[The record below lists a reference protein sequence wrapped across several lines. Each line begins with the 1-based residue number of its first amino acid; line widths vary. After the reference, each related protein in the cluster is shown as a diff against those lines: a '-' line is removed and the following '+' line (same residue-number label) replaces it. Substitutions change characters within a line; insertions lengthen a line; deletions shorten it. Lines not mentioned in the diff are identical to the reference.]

1 MPCERR
7 NFDDIL
13 EPLIYWDTTYAIAFF
28 EESAPFHDECVAFER
43 RLRSGA
49 VLSVSS
55 DFTHNELAFHIFK
68 TALTEE
74 GDRTGRYWLQVKRD
88 NPHLLLA
95 TMFASLSGYFV
106 NHPTIKARC
115 DELDCLTFQ
124 ISIGEG
130 VKQRAF
136 ALMQRYPLLPTDAY
150 HIATAMESDVTAFVT
165 LDSDFLQVDGIIVYT
180 CIPNPQNQQ
189 EA

>member
-1 MPCERR
+1 MLCECR
-7 NFDDIL
+7 NFDDVL

-28 EESAPFHDECVAFER
+28 EENALFHDECVDFER
-43 RLRSGA
+43 RLRSES

-68 TALTEE
+68 TVLTEE
-74 GDRTGRYWLQVKRD
+74 GNRTGQHWLQIKQD
-88 NPHLLLA
+88 NPHLLLV
-95 TMFASLSGYFV
+95 TM
-106 NHPTIKARC
+106 PTIKARC

-124 ISIGEG
+124 LSIGED
-130 VKQRAF
+130 VKPRAF
-136 ALMQRYPLLPTDAY
+136 TLMRHYPLFPTDAY

-180 CIPNPQNQQ
+180 CVPNPRQHTSQL
-189 EA
+189 

>member
-7 NFDDIL
+7 NFDDVL

-28 EESAPFHDECVAFER
+28 EEKALFHDECVDFER
-43 RLRSGA
+43 RLRNES

-74 GDRTGRYWLQVKRD
+74 GDRTGRYWLQVKQD
-88 NPHLLLA
+88 NPRLLLA
-95 TMFASLSGYFV
+95 TI
-106 NHPTIKARC
+106 PTVKARR
-115 DELDCLTFQ
+115 DELDYLTFQ

-150 HIATAMESDVTAFVT
+150 HIATALESDVTAFVT
-165 LDSDFLQVDGIIVYT
+165 LDNDFLQVDGIIVYT
-180 CIPNPQNQQ
+180 CIPNPQNRQ